1 MNFHMTLTAL
11 LLITSSLLPCLFSMP
26 LNEDII
32 DIEKPDGMYLH
43 TFVVEEFSWLFLH
56 LLIFSIMHSKSVH
69 IINGALSDF

>member
-1 MNFHMTLTAL
+1 MTLTAL

-43 TFVVEEFSWLFLH
+43 TFVVEDFS
-56 LLIFSIMHSKSVH
+56 
-69 IINGALSDF
+69 